1 MKHLLSKICF
11 LLFIGACHPTDQPSG
26 IYLWEYKIDGV
37 KKMNILEFPEPNIIV
52 DRDGKYSYR
61 HIFQSRYEIQIEPEP
76 VPFWFENDQV
86 FFKSYGDFDTVAYSR
101 SQGSQWLFHQSSIRN
116 ASIDLPSYNAITPE
130 KKLYQHVLYCFQKDN
145 EFLINFN
152 DSTVALSEFQDLLE
166 SLYPRLFDLDIA
178 YYQPI
183 LLAMDKGVPI
193 EVLHKL
199 KRDLCQTG
207 ARALS
212 LIYALKHDV
221 YTETKGLRFKIQI
234 PGENPPCYSVAQDEI
249 DAPVSFDFEGTYSD
263 IFSCL
268 NGQYL
273 LNGKPI
279 KSPVM
284 DSISR
289 ALVRNHTTMGIYA
302 YPSSDYQDYIQL
314 IGTLYS
320 NTLNLRYEYIDSISY
335 SNYEDSTALY
345 HAAQDRFP
353 FTIFEV
359 NKEQFTETLD
369 AL

>member
-26 IYLWEYKIDGV
+26 IYLWEYEIDGV

-52 DRDGKYSYR
+52 DSYGEYSYR
-61 HIFQSRYEIQIEPEP
+61 HIFQSCYEIQIEPESI
-76 VPFWFENDQV
+76 PFWFENDQI
-86 FFKSYGDFDTVAYSR
+86 FFNSFADFDTVAYSR
-101 SQGSQWLFHQSSIRN
+101 GQGSQWLFHPSSIRN

-130 KKLYQHVLYCFQKDN
+130 KELYQQVLYCFQKDN

-152 DSTVALSEFQDLLE
+152 DSTVALSEFQDLFE
-166 SLYPRLFDLDIA
+166 PLYLRLIDEYIA
-178 YYQPI
+178 YNPPI

-193 EVLHKL
+193 DVLHRL
-199 KRDLCQTG
+199 KMDLCQAG
-207 ARALS
+207 ASS

-234 PGENPPCYSVAQDEI
+234 PGENPPCYSVTQNEI

-273 LNGKPI
+273 LNGNPI
-279 KSPVM
+279 KSSVM

-289 ALVRNHTTMGIYA
+289 ALIRNRTTMGIYA
-302 YPSSDYQDYIQL
+302 YPGSDYQDYIQL

-335 SNYEDSTALY
+335 SNYEDSTAHY
-345 HAAQDRFP
+345 RAAQNRFP
-353 FTIFEV
+353 FTTFEV